1 MRTIAIGLFFAAAVS
16 IANAAGVDPAAQ
28 KGVTEAMQRNF
39 SACNEENIRAT
50 MDSCSMEM
58 PERDRFERE
67 AKDVFQEKDIYYSIV
82 ECEVLEVKPPYALAR
97 IVQDT
102 HVENRDS
109 GTRNQSDFR
118 NNSALLPDERVE
130 YLNTFKFENGVWK
143 LLVIVSEMKP
153 VKAQPA
159 N

>member
-1 MRTIAIGLFFAAAVS
+1 MRTIAILGLFFAASIVS
-16 IANAAGVDPAAQ
+16 AAGVDPAVQ
-28 KGVTEAMQRNF
+28 TGVTEAMQRNF
-39 SACNEENIRAT
+39 SACNEEDIRAT

-58 PERDRFERE
+58 PGRDRFERE
-67 AKDVFQEKDIYYSIV
+67 TKDVFQEKDIYYSLV

-109 GTRNQSDFR
+109 GTKQQSAFR
-118 NNSALLPDERVE
+118 NSSALLPDERVE

-143 LLVIVSEMKP
+143 LLVIVSEMRP
-153 VKAQPA
+153 IKAQPA